1 MLLAFF
7 LMWVIFNGNLTLEI
21 CLFGIVISG
30 VMFAFVCRF
39 MDFSLQKELH
49 IYKRLFLF
57 VRYVFLLV
65 KEIVKANFGVIRMIL
80 SQREEIEP
88 ALVTFRSDLKSST
101 GRAFL
106 ANAITLTPGT
116 ITVALEGN
124 RYTVHCLDKS
134 LADGMDDSKFVEYVR
149 KLEA

>member
-21 CLFGIVISG
+21 CLFGVVISG